1 MRILVYVK
9 RQNSTVYVS
18 IVTIQLVCLFV
29 DRMKALD
36 LVTMKILDSKV
47 NIIPVIAKAD
57 TITKTELQ
65 KFKSKVSFSIPVVFS
80 ILNLL
85 FNFISVFYVFWNEI
99 DELSLKKLC
108 IKCFHLC
115 ILMKCCRLWMSWLA
129 MVSTS
134 ISVLLMMRQRL
145 KLTKQWMWVYRLLL
159 FLLVETIMKMLPNIA
174 SHFLS
179 FIILKTFLWI
189 HEIHKL
195 LILLLV
201 ILLRLKTLLG
211 IVGKKWWYG
220 LFIG

>member
-9 RQNSTVYVS
+9 RQNGTVYVS

-85 FNFISVFYVFWNEI
+85 FNFISVFDV
-99 DELSLKKLC
+99 LK
-108 IKCFHLC
+108 
-115 ILMKCCRLWMSWLA
+115 
-129 MVSTS
+129 
-134 ISVLLMMRQRL
+134 
-145 KLTKQWMWVYRLLL
+145 
-159 FLLVETIMKMLPNIA
+159 
-174 SHFLS
+174 
-179 FIILKTFLWI
+179 
-189 HEIHKL
+189 
-195 LILLLV
+195 
-201 ILLRLKTLLG
+201 
-211 IVGKKWWYG
+211 
-220 LFIG
+220 